1 MDQDVAT
8 ARQRPQ
14 MSGSVA
20 GSAGSP
26 QPYDGFGHL
35 PIGGQWRSGGG
46 EPLRDINP
54 YSGDVL
60 LEIPQ
65 GGRQELEDAY
75 AGSAEAQGQW
85 SAMAASARSEVFGRA
100 VAIMEARRGE
110 IVDWLI
116 REAGSARVKAELE
129 FASAHAIAQWAQ
141 SVPVLVEGRM
151 LATYIPGK
159 ESRVHR
165 KPVGVVGVI
174 SPWNWPFHLGMR
186 SVAPALATGN
196 AVVVKPASD
205 TPVTGGLLLAKIFE
219 EAGLPPGVL
228 SVVIAPGSEIGDAF
242 VTHDVPRVLSFT
254 GSTEVGKH
262 IGQLA
267 STAPILKQV
276 DLELGGDGPFVV
288 LEDAELDH
296 AVEAAVF
303 GKFLH
308 QGQICIAIN
317 RLIVVDAIHDA
328 FVERFVERV
337 KSLKVG
343 DPQDEDTF
351 IGPIINKSQFDRVMR
366 LIESARAAGATQLAG
381 GKPQGLTIPPHVF
394 TGVTN
399 GMEIARNEI
408 FGPVAPIIRVRD
420 EEEALKVAND
430 TDRGLSGAV
439 FTRDLARGARFAD
452 RLQVGMSHVN
462 DTPVIDLPNSPF
474 GGEKNSGIGRFNG
487 TWAIEAFTTDQWLT
501 VQQRPRRYPWHAGEV
516 QGPWG

>member
-1 MDQDVAT
+1 
-8 ARQRPQ
+8 
-14 MSGSVA
+14 
-20 GSAGSP
+20 
-26 QPYDGFGHL
+26 
-35 PIGGQWRSGGG
+35 
-46 EPLRDINP
+46 
-54 YSGDVL
+54 
-60 LEIPQ
+60 
-65 GGRQELEDAY
+65 
-75 AGSAEAQGQW
+75 
-85 SAMAASARSEVFGRA
+85 
-100 VAIMEARRGE
+100 
-110 IVDWLI
+110 
-116 REAGSARVKAELE
+116 
-129 FASAHAIAQWAQ
+129 
-141 SVPVLVEGRM
+141 
-151 LATYIPGK
+151 
-159 ESRVHR
+159 
-165 KPVGVVGVI
+165 
-174 SPWNWPFHLGMR
+174 MR